1 MQDGWYYMTRAMAL
15 LQAKFS
21 GIAECHVSGSPSMAN
36 KAAYVADKRAFV
48 NYGISV
54 AALNYGISVAAYP
67 GRQTIDTG
75 DCSRAPAD
83 KLLHQ
88 VVFRRA
94 NPTSLTAGRAY
105 PPSTVSTLRSSTE

>member
-48 NYGISV
+48 
-54 AALNYGISVAAYP
+54 NYGISVAAYP